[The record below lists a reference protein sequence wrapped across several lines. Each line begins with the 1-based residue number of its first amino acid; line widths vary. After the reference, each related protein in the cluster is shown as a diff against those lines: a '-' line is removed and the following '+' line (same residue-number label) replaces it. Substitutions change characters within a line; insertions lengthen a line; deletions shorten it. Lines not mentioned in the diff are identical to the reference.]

1 MRFTLQGFDEN
12 GNDILD
18 GQETLNFNEEVFY
31 DGPYPELRPWPE
43 ADTAVKRNW
52 ADSEMDGDMTTCTK
66 AEFVQF
72 YLRNW
77 GSALKLWILI
87 WGSSLL
93 MPEDKCCHKI
103 LA

>member
-18 GQETLNFNEEVFY
+18 GQETLDFYEEVFY
-31 DGPYPELRPWPE
+31 PESDMAPYPE

-77 GSALKLWILI
+77 GSAVKHWILI

-93 MPEDKCCHKI
+93 MPED
-103 LA
+103 